1 MKMPLSRY
9 DPPGFMT
16 DFDALP
22 GARDQWSAAV
32 SGWFT
37 EIIAAEQS
45 GPLNGQPCQ
54 YYNAH
59 TADVT
64 GPVFE
69 QAVVWNAL
77 PGTLRNKYGRL
88 RALELAEH
96 PQPLT
101 VGMTN
106 GPGFFPPG
114 VWSDYW
120 YRPQDEYCEWRTE
133 RHPDTGEITKVTFT
147 SEPPEYWQALHGD
160 TLPNIAGDPTYPV
173 TGDPELVLGLY
184 RTFVNPAVQPEDLV
198 FPPGF
203 AGAPEGTYKP
213 LEHHRWD
220 HAFEPSRQQPGG

>member
-45 GPLNGQPCQ
+45 GPLNGQPSQ

-77 PGTLRNKYGRL
+77 PGTLRNKYGRYE
-88 RALELAEH
+88 R
-96 PQPLT
+96 
-101 VGMTN
+101 
-106 GPGFFPPG
+106 
-114 VWSDYW
+114 WSW
-120 YRPQDEYCEWRTE
+120 LS
-133 RHPDTGEITKVTFT
+133 I
-147 SEPPEYWQALHGD
+147 
-160 TLPNIAGDPTYPV
+160 
-173 TGDPELVLGLY
+173 
-184 RTFVNPAVQPEDLV
+184 
-198 FPPGF
+198 
-203 AGAPEGTYKP
+203 
-213 LEHHRWD
+213 
-220 HAFEPSRQQPGG
+220 PSPSPSA